1 MIIIHFF
8 ISVEHNFV
16 TISPRVMFA
25 SLREDDFPPTGGHGV
40 IETYV
45 VVVVVDLYRGGAKTK
60 TIASILVQLR
70 LQPQRH
76 VC

>member
-1 MIIIHFF
+1 MIIIIFF
-8 ISVEHNFV
+8 ISVKHNIV
-16 TISPRVMFA
+16 TISPSVMFV
-25 SLREDDFPPTGGHGV
+25 SLREDDFPPTGGLGV

-45 VVVVVDLYRGGAKTK
+45 VIVVDLYRGGAKTK

>member
-1 MIIIHFF
+1 
-8 ISVEHNFV
+8 
-16 TISPRVMFA
+16 MFA

-40 IETYV
+40 IETY